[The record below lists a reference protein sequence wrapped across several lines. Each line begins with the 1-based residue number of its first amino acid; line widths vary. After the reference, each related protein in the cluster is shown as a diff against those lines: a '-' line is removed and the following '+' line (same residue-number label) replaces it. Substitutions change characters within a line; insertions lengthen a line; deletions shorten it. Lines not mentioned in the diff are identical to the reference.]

1 MRRERSKL
9 REPTLILLLIVAFC
23 SIYSNWLTI
32 RKVPASD
39 FYQFWVVGQE
49 LAGGQVGD
57 IYTDLERERIGREYL
72 DRARVEGERN
82 KLKVASQRAVFET
95 FSTPFLYTVFGS
107 LSSGDYARDVSTCR
121 VLSLLFVVFS
131 VAVLCRLLGYGAIST
146 IVAIT
151 LFSSWFAPVRS
162 DWFVGNVNSA
172 QLAWLV
178 LFLWI
183 SCRFPTPVGYV
194 AGGLILGLGAMF
206 KPNAALVILLLF
218 VSWAAGRRSQK
229 LLLTSVGIAAGAV
242 FAFVWS
248 STAFGDPNIWRNWTY
263 ALSNLPD
270 DIITVELGNYAP
282 VRLLND
288 WSQIDATLAFTLV
301 FTGLALFAIGRGL
314 WGAVPD
320 EPSDRAGLEDVHVVA
335 LAGLVM
341 LLSSPLSWLHY
352 FVAALPMLLIVLR
365 PTAVLG
371 SGGASWMLTRAAASI
386 ALLAVMMWPLVVLE
400 VGSTRSRAVFL
411 CVGTTIL
418 FGLGLRALLGLRT
431 DFADARD
438 GA

>member
-1 MRRERSKL
+1 VNREHSKL

-23 SIYSNWLTI
+23 SIYSNWLTV

-49 LAGGQVGD
+49 LAGGKPGD
-57 IYTDLERERIGREYL
+57 IYSDLERERIGRDYL
-72 DRARVEGERN
+72 DRARVAYERN
-82 KLKVASQRAVFET
+82 ALQAAEQRAVLET

-107 LSSGDYARDVSTCR
+107 LSSGDYARDVSTFR
-121 VLSLLFVVFS
+121 ALSLLFIAFS
-131 VAVLCRLLGYGAIST
+131 VAVLCRLLGYGAVST
-146 IVAIT
+146 IAAIT

-178 LFLWI
+178 FFLWI

-206 KPNAALVILLLF
+206 KPNSAPVILLLF
-218 VSWAAGRRSQK
+218 AAWSAGRRSQK
-229 LLLTSVGIAAGAV
+229 LLLTSVGIAAGVAV
-242 FAFVWS
+242 AFVWS
-248 STAFGDPNIWRNWTY
+248 STVFGSPNIWRNWVS
-263 ALSNLPD
+263 ALSNLPE

-282 VRLLND
+282 VRLLSD

-301 FTGLALFAIGRGL
+301 FVGLVLVAIGRGL
-314 WGAVPD
+314 WGAMPG
-320 EPSDRAGLEDVHVVA
+320 ESSDRAGLEDVHVVA

-365 PTAVLG
+365 PTAILG
-371 SGGASWMLTRAAASI
+371 SGGASWMLTRAAAFI
-386 ALLAVMMWPLVVLE
+386 ALVAMMMWPLGVLE
-400 VGSTRSRAVFL
+400 MGNTRSRAVFL
-411 CVGTTIL
+411 CVGTFIL
-418 FGLGLRALLGLRT
+418 FGLGLRALLALRT
-431 DFADARD
+431 DFTDARD
-438 GA
+438 DA